1 MAPARALVN
10 NPPTPTPTPT
20 PSRPTRTARPAAALG
35 QPAGIADAAC
45 GPGVTSDHA
54 PVLDPATA
62 GLAGRDAPAD
72 PGAATRPAAGPDPG
86 AGPAQTRLRVP
97 GCAGIHASARVHAAR
112 AIGCAIPVHTPATSR
127 ACSGNSRAGG
137 NDLGTGSSDSRPG
150 SRDSRARSN
159 DSSACF
165 PGPSA
170 GFTDP
175 DTGSSGSGTDR
186 LRAAAGNVQRAPT

>member
-1 MAPARALVN
+1 MGPAQQVAPARALVN

-20 PSRPTRTARPAAALG
+20 PTPRRPAAALG

-45 GPGVTSDHA
+45 GPGVTSDPA

-62 GLAGRDAPAD
+62 DLAGRDAPAD

-86 AGPAQTRLRVP
+86 AGPAQTRLCVP
-97 GCAGIHASARVHAAR
+97 GCAGVHASARVHAAR

-127 ACSGNSRAGG
+127 ACSSSSRAGG

-150 SRDSRARSN
+150 SRDSRARSD
-159 DSSACF
+159 DS
-165 PGPSA
+165 SA

-175 DTGSSGSGTDR
+175 GAGSSGSSGSGTDR